1 MIEVGILNYALE
13 FAEERKSKYTGCIH
27 FKNDREETR
36 DVIPLVENV
45 LYAIAMVASLSKEKA
60 EKGLSFLERLFH
72 FSTEDGFVGCMHD
85 FPQVY
90 RDRPNAW
97 IALSLS
103 FFLKNYSKVIPKAA
117 RELIEAQKEK
127 LFDILTKRELKEI
140 DQYIFDTA
148 RFKSEREDF
157 DPSNL
162 EELEILTLC
171 KLLMEEE
178 VTLPWHRE
186 LGCYAGPLEGVYY
199 TKHQPQ
205 PSLISQLATGG
216 QKHVSALYAAL
227 LPKKGLDKLIYYPTC
242 ERDDLF
248 VGLDGKRL
256 SIHFDDHS
264 MVATGDLDV
273 QVEDDHIQIIIND
286 EFEEVAFYLSNPEK
300 CQILVEEERAT
311 AFYPNQ
317 TLTLATENKQLTL
330 SFLTKNQHF
339 MGHLMRGN
347 RETQLLDCE
356 QSFTQFD
363 HKILIRQ
370 TT

>member
-13 FAEERKSKYTGCIH
+13 FAKEHKSKYTGCIH

-45 LYAIAMVASLSKEKA
+45 LYAISMVASLSKEKA

-72 FSTEDGFVGCMHD
+72 YSTEDGFTFYMHD

-90 RDRPNAW
+90 QDRPNAW

-103 FFLKNYSKVIPKAA
+103 FFLKHYSKVIPKAA
-117 RELIEAQKEK
+117 RMLIEAQKEK
-127 LFDILTKRELKEI
+127 LFTVLSKRELKEI

-148 RFKSEREDF
+148 QFKSEREDF
-157 DPSNL
+157 EPSNL

-178 VTLPWHRE
+178 VILAWHRE

-199 TKHQPQ
+199 TKYDAQ

-227 LPKKGLDKLIYYPTC
+227 LPKKGLEELIFYPTC

-248 VGLDGKRL
+248 LNLDGKHL
-256 SIHFDDHS
+256 SIHFDNHS
-264 MVATGDLDV
+264 IVATGDLDV
-273 QVEDDHIQIIIND
+273 QVEGDHIQIIING
-286 EFEEVAFYLSNPEK
+286 EFEEIAFYLSNPEK
-300 CQILVEEERAT
+300 SQILVEGQRAT

-317 TLTLATENKQLTL
+317 ALTLATENKQLTL
-330 SFLTKNQHF
+330 SFITKNQRY

-347 RETQLLDCE
+347 RANQLLDCD

-370 TT
+370 TV